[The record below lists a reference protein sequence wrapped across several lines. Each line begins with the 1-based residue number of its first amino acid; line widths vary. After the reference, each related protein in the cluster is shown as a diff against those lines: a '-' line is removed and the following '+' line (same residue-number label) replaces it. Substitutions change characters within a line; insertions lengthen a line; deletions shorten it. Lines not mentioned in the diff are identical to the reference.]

1 MAFIVIEGI
10 EGSGKSSLAS
20 ALANYLTQLGIS
32 ILLTK
37 EPGGT
42 DFGEKIRELI
52 LDSQKLDPK
61 AETLLFLADRAQH
74 LSELIRPAL
83 ASGLTVICDRYIYST
98 IAYQGFARG
107 LELGDVIN
115 FATGGLLPDKVILL
129 DLPPSEGLARA
140 AMRKNSEPSSWNRF
154 EEEKL
159 NFHEQVRQGF
169 LSIRDERFTTI
180 DATRPFQEVF
190 QEALNSVTQ
199 LPWVSSE

>member
-199 LPWVSSE
+199 LP